1 LSSRRERLGDSYR
14 DALTPDKPAGRD
26 VSVAYPPDPLDEREV
41 APPVAT
47 PHRVKQVPGAGE
59 ETMKRNTIEVLLF
72 RALSTPLAFLLIVVQ
87 SHFLH
92 ASGRGTIV
100 LTVLT
105 VTVFS
110 RLLGDL
116 GTATTNEI
124 REGEEDVGHLT
135 AGALRLGLG
144 LGLACSVVVIAVGT
158 AASDVG
164 LDLAIIAALALVPS
178 VVTRTLSGVLLGL
191 ARIRLWN
198 YLQVTPAVVSITGF
212 FVLVVGLDL
221 GVRGAIVAWT
231 LGHATAALIG
241 VISTG
246 PLWWPWLLKRRPRG
260 SARELLRLALA
271 MGAANVITLASYRI
285 ELFILD
291 RFEPRDEVGIYS
303 IAVAV
308 AESLWL
314 VTTAFATAVWAP
326 ALHESEERATLL
338 IARSALKALLFI
350 GAVAVVAALLI
361 PLLVPLIFRR
371 EEFTDAVG
379 PALLLL
385 PGVVLYGPVAIL
397 TVYLSARRGR
407 AVLAL
412 AGPVVSLVVT
422 TALAFALIPGEG
434 TKGAALASSAGYVVS
449 ALVAWI
455 VFIRVA
461 GMGWLGRLR
470 VAQA

>member
-1 LSSRRERLGDSYR
+1 
-14 DALTPDKPAGRD
+14 
-26 VSVAYPPDPLDEREV
+26 VYPPDPLDEREV

-47 PHRVKQVPGAGE
+47 THRVKHIPGAGD
-59 ETMKRNTIEVLLF
+59 ETMKRNTLEVLIF

-87 SHFLH
+87 SHYLH

-124 REGEEDVGHLT
+124 REGDEDVGHLT
-135 AGALRLGLG
+135 ASALRLGLG
-144 LGLACSVVVIAVGT
+144 LGIACSVIVIAVGRL
-158 AASDVG
+158 ASDVG

-178 VVTRTLSGVLLGL
+178 IVTRTLSGVLLGL
-191 ARIRLWN
+191 ARVRLWN
-198 YLQVTPAVVSITGF
+198 YLQVTPAVVSLTAF
-212 FVLVVGLDL
+212 FVFVVLLDL
-221 GVRGAIVAWT
+221 GVRGAIMAWT
-231 LGHATAALIG
+231 LGHVTAATIG
-241 VISTG
+241 VIMTG
-246 PLWWPWLLKRRPRG
+246 RLWRPWLTKRRPRG
-260 SARELLRLALA
+260 SGRALLRLALA

-291 RFEPRDEVGIYS
+291 HYEPRKEVGIYS

-326 ALHESEERATLL
+326 AIHESEERATLL

-350 GAVAVVAALLI
+350 GAAAVAAALLI
-361 PLLVPLIFRR
+361 PFVVPLVFRR
-371 EEFTDAVG
+371 EEFTEAVD

-385 PGVVLYGPVAIL
+385 PGIVLYGPVAIL
-397 TVYLSARRGR
+397 TVYLSARRGQ

-412 AGPVVSLVVT
+412 MGPVVSLIVT
-422 TALAFALIPGEG
+422 TALAFALIPSQG
-434 TKGAALASSAGYVVS
+434 THGAAIASSAGYVVS

-461 GMGWLGRLR
+461 GLRWLGQIR
-470 VAQA
+470 VAVP